1 STVTKQ
7 GTNKTQG
14 TAWIYSRADW
24 LSSPYTIDG
33 KKRTNDFSTYQYGFT
48 LGGPIIKDKLH
59 YFVAWDHQ
67 KDARPLIIADIT
79 STLDEERFKISPENL
94 NEFVN
99 IGRQKYGVSNDPQ
112 FGSFDKKRNSDAVF
126 GRIDWQ
132 INNSNL
138 LTIRNNFTSDIN
150 KLGLQDNKPITLY
163 ESYGND

>member
-1 STVTKQ
+1 ME
-7 GTNKTQG
+7 
-14 TAWIYSRADW
+14 
-24 LSSPYTIDG
+24 
-33 KKRTNDFSTYQYGFT
+33 KRTNDFSTYQYGFT

-112 FGSFDKKRNSDAVF
+112 FGSFDKKEILMPCLVELT
-126 GRIDWQ
+126 GRSI
-132 INNSNL
+132 IV
-138 LTIRNNFTSDIN
+138 I
-150 KLGLQDNKPITLY
+150 Y
-163 ESYGND
+163 